1 MAEILRRNLWAE
13 FDSDFKRTIK
23 RLQKLSSI
31 VESEADAARMRVD
44 AVRNTEILELMQTL
58 KDSKIHDERI
68 PCYCI
73 PFGINER
80 FYNREDALQAVRE
93 ALDPRPGQAT
103 PRSLALYG
111 MGGVGKTQ
119 IALQYANSSRGT
131 FDAILWISADNTIR
145 MAQSFLEVAQ
155 RLGLIADNEE
165 AQDAVAAM
173 LKVKSW
179 MADSCRLPLPHV

>member
-1 MAEILRRNLWAE
+1 M
-13 FDSDFKRTIK
+13 
-23 RLQKLSSI
+23 

-44 AVRNTEILELMQTL
+44 AARNSEILSLMQTL
-58 KDSKIHDERI
+58 KESKIHHDKL
-68 PCYCI
+68 PCYYI
-73 PFGINER
+73 PFGVSER
-80 FYNREDALQAVRE
+80 FYGRDTALRKVKED
-93 ALDPRPGQAT
+93 LDPQEGEPL

-119 IALQYANSSRGT
+119 IALQYANASRDL

-155 RLGLIADNEE
+155 RLGLVPDKEK

-173 LKVKSW
+173 LRVKSW
-179 MADSCRLPLPHV
+179 LADSCKITSSSRLFCYGIDSCQVANGC